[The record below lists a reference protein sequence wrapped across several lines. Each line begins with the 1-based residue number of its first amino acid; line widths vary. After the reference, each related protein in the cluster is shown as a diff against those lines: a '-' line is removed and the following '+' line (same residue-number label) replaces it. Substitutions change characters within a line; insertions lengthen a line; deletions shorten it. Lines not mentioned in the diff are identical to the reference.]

1 MSKIV
6 IIIDIKDDIVS
17 KTPFLILYQNL
28 KLHNCNHSRSRVHL
42 KEWPQME
49 SYAGFFKVNET
60 YNSHLYFW
68 FFPSQS
74 KPSEDPVILW
84 LQVSSGIFI
93 LLGLIVK
100 N

>member
-1 MSKIV
+1 
-6 IIIDIKDDIVS
+6 
-17 KTPFLILYQNL
+17 
-28 KLHNCNHSRSRVHL
+28 
-42 KEWPQME
+42 ME

-84 LQVSSGIFI
+84 LQVSNGIFI